1 VEKRRFFRYFTAEA
15 FAKASVCDPFAGYAI
30 ETGKAIMKLTP
41 QIFSIPPY
49 ISTRWDFVLSL
60 RVSDNVLI
68 VTLKDGTTCTI
79 PDLSKETI
87 DQIFAFHTEAE
98 EAQDRERENLK
109 PLLESMKT
117 GFKDLMQMLSKLG
130 TGVSGPL
137 GRALEHDPRSAN
149 LPELP
154 PDMVKKVQMLL
165 NVIPKEDLLAMP
177 ENVAG
182 CHCMYC
188 QINRI
193 LRKAIEAEEEGMPDV
208 LAESEPVEEK
218 DLQFSEW
225 IVEPIADKLYKV
237 TSPLNHTEEYR
248 VFLGDPI
255 GCTCGKPRCEHI
267 LAVLRS

>member
-1 VEKRRFFRYFTAEA
+1 
-15 FAKASVCDPFAGYAI
+15 
-30 ETGKAIMKLTP
+30 MKLTP
-41 QIFSIPPY
+41 KIFSIPPY
-49 ISTRWDFVLSL
+49 ISTRWEFVLSL
-60 RVSDNVLI
+60 RVTDEVLV
-68 VTLKDGTTCTI
+68 VTLKDGTICTI
-79 PDLSKETI
+79 PNLPKETI
-87 DQIFAFHTEAE
+87 DQIFTLHTEAE
-98 EAQDRERENLK
+98 ESQDRERENLQ

-130 TGVSGPL
+130 SGSAGSL
-137 GRALEHDPRSAN
+137 GKAIEHDPSNSN

-154 PDMVKKVQMLL
+154 PDMIKKVQVLL
-165 NVIPKEDLLAMP
+165 NVIPKEDILSMP
-177 ENVAG
+177 KNVPG

-193 LRKAIEAEEEGMPDV
+193 LRQSIESDEGGEPD
-208 LAESEPVEEK
+208 LLSESEPVEEK

-225 IVEPIADKLYKV
+225 IVEPLEDKLYKV
-237 TSPLNHTEEYR
+237 TSALNHTEEYR